1 MIGIHEIIVGNVGTV
16 FVDTDGQDAKKVFEQ
31 YVRESCSGI
40 GRSYGEDVTWMID
53 DEIVEEHFG
62 FIAEGI
68 RQWPVVDMWRN
79 VYHQRPARTALKM
92 ENLMRNW

>member
-1 MIGIHEIIVGNVGTV
+1 MKHQIIVGNIGTV
-16 FVDTDGQDAKKVFEQ
+16 IDTDCEKEARESFEH

-68 RQWPVVDMWRN
+68 RQWPESGVS
-79 VYHQRPARTALKM
+79 H
-92 ENLMRNW
+92 